1 MGNRL
6 RLRIPGIL
14 LVASWAPVVSRK
26 AATPKKK
33 AVSTHVE
40 TAFFTSVASR
50 LLRLLRLTSGALTA
64 LLLLG
69 RVHLVLRRLPLE
81 RPALFLRTRHRI
93 RHYTQ
98 RRGGHLPPR
107 GSTRLRVHRVSRSR
121 RIRRDEL
128 HEYLAVLH
136 HPHLVSGAFFNGRCA
151 VLQVRHFALHAFVTQ
166 FQVGVFLCLVD

>member
-1 MGNRL
+1 MGNGL
-6 RLRIPGIL
+6 WLRIPGIL
-14 LVASWAPVVSRK
+14 LVASRTRVVSRK
-26 AATPKKK
+26 AAAPKKK

-40 TAFFTSVASR
+40 TAFFTSVA
-50 LLRLLRLTSGALTA
+50 LRLTSRALTA
-64 LLLLG
+64 RLLLG
-69 RVHLVLRRLPLE
+69 RVHLVLRRLPFE
-81 RPALFLRTRHRI
+81 RPALFLRTRHGI

-98 RRGGHLPPR
+98 RRGGHLPAR